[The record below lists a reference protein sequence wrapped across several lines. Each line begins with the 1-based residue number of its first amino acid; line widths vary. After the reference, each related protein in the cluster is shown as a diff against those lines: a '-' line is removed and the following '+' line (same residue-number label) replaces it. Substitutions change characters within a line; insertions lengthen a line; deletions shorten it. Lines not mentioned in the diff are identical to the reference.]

1 MVDITERLRLNE
13 DDWLFGNT
21 ARTARREITTLR
33 EKLRVAE
40 DCLIEYES
48 REVDSG
54 NLRGGIAAVAL
65 RQIQEE

>member
-1 MVDITERLRLNE
+1 MIDHYELHCQLQE
-13 DDWLFGNT
+13 DTSRPLLK
-21 ARTARREITTLR
+21 EITTLR
-33 EKLRVAE
+33 EKLKVAE